1 MPGALGRRGSLT
13 APGRPWAVS
22 GPVPERRSMHKRA
35 RRRARRVAAL
45 ESAESLPIT
54 FSIVGVQKAATTTLF
69 RLLSA
74 HPDVEGGADKEMRF
88 FIQAHDWSD
97 PPYEIYRRPLRRGGR
112 IAGDATPAYLFWP
125 SALPRMHAYDPDMR
139 LMAVFRD
146 PIERS
151 FSQWAMERTRHA
163 NYPDLPEAIETYADV
178 PLPPTDVD
186 SPTPRDLQRALF
198 SRSLYGA
205 QLERALALFP
215 EEQWRM
221 FEFRAFLSEPDR
233 HLDQVTDLLDLPRF
247 DEYPR
252 ETQRMATPDANEGTA
267 PTVADV
273 ERLVTRYADDL
284 ALFEQLSHVDTSAWP
299 TRQTLDGTL
308 SVAELHQRLC
318 DRLGLH
324 A

>member
-1 MPGALGRRGSLT
+1 
-13 APGRPWAVS
+13 
-22 GPVPERRSMHKRA
+22 MHKRA

-45 ESAESLPIT
+45 ESAESSLPIT

-74 HPDVEGGADKEMRF
+74 HPDIEGGADKEMRF

-97 PPYEIYRRPLRRGGR
+97 PPYEIYRRPLRQGGQ

-125 SALPRMHAYDPDMR
+125 SALPRMHAYDPGMR

-163 NYPDLPEAIETYADV
+163 GYPDLPEAIALYADE
-178 PLPPTDVD
+178 PLPATDVE
-186 SPTPRDLQRALF
+186 SPTPRELQRALF

-205 QLERALALFP
+205 QLERALGLFP
-215 EEQWRM
+215 EDQWRM
-221 FEFRAFLSEPDR
+221 FEFRAFLREPER
-233 HLDQVTDLLDLPRF
+233 HLDQATELLGLPRYA
-247 DEYPR
+247 EYPH
-252 ETQRMATPDANEGTA
+252 ETQRMATPDANAGTA
-267 PTVADV
+267 PSVADV

-284 ALFEQLSHVDTSAWP
+284 TLFEQLSHVDTSAWP
-299 TRQTLDGTL
+299 TRQTLDGAL
-308 SVAELHQRLC
+308 SIADLHGRLC
-318 DRLGLH
+318 DKLGLRH
-324 A
+324 